1 MRVFKC
7 FTVFSGLSLLLLSS
21 CGLQE
26 QRDKLKQEAIVLRQ
40 KEQELMLRKQELDAR
55 EQILN
60 ERQKKMDSVLVGKDT
75 LSTIY
80 PAIPGRWLV
89 KMVCTEATCPGSA
102 LGDTKVEQWAI
113 TFQNN
118 MVVVKAMN
126 NKFQLTR
133 IYTGSITADGQLSLK
148 AQAPEDSLSI
158 AQYAQITIQ
167 LKQTKNDVMQGQRDI
182 IQPEGCHI
190 TYTLDLKKQ
199 N

>member
-1 MRVFKC
+1 MHRLKYFI
-7 FTVFSGLSLLLLSS
+7 FFGLCLLSS

-26 QRDKLKQEAIVLRQ
+26 QRNQLKQESIILRQ
-40 KEQELMLRKQELDAR
+40 KEQELVLRNQELDAR
-55 EQILN
+55 EQLLN

-75 LSTIY
+75 LSGIY

-89 KMVCTEATCPGSA
+89 KMVCTDATCPGSA

-118 MVVVKAMN
+118 MVVAKAMN

-133 IYTGSITADGQLSLK
+133 IYTGSIAADGQLSLK
-148 AQAPEDSLSI
+148 AQAPNDSLSTR
-158 AQYAQITIQ
+158 QYAQINIQ
-167 LKQTKNDVMQGQRDI
+167 LKQTRNDAMQGQRDI

-190 TYTLDLKKQ
+190 TYSLDLKKQ